1 MPWKL
6 KRQRGIGPA
15 RDRVKLAKIPVVETV
30 VVVVVDRAEV
40 VVDRAEVGDNVTA
53 AVEIIA
59 IAHRVKPANA
69 PESVAIIMAV
79 AVAVVVVKV
88 AMDRAEVVNNANQMD
103 LPSPELTAFP

>member
-1 MPWKL
+1 M
-6 KRQRGIGPA
+6 
-15 RDRVKLAKIPVVETV
+15 KLAKIPVVETV

-59 IAHRVKPANA
+59 IARRVKPANA

-79 AVAVVVVKV
+79 VVVVVVKV